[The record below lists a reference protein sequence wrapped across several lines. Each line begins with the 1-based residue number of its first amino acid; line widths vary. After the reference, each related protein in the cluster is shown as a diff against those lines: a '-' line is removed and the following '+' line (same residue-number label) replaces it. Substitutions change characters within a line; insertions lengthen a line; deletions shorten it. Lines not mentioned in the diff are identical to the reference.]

1 MAMPRNL
8 PVEFKVAFPHGAY
21 LVSEVVPVTDFNLS
35 TAEKKIQQ
43 IDKDTSLPMWAVEV
57 VDADPEA
64 KKAFRTVSVK
74 FAAKV
79 QPVPPAND
87 GTSPFTPV
95 VFEGLTALAYIDEVG
110 ENFRRIAWSFR
121 ADSMNGPG
129 GRAGKPSA
137 GDGKAAA

>member
-8 PVEFKVAFPHGAY
+8 PVDFKVAFPHGAY

-35 TAEKKIQQ
+35 TAEKKVQQ
-43 IDKDTSLPMWAVEV
+43 IDKETSLPMWAVEV

-79 QPVPPAND
+79 QPVPPSND

-95 VFEGLTALAYIDEVG
+95 TFEGLTALPYIDEVG

-121 ADSMNGPG
+121 ADSMMAPG
-129 GRAGKPSA
+129 SRSPKPA
-137 GDGKAAA
+137 TGEKAAA